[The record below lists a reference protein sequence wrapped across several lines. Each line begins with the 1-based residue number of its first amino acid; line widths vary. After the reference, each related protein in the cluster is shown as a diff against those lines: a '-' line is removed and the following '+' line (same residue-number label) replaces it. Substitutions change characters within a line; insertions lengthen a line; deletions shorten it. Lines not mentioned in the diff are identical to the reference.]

1 MDLCGQ
7 YSSHVKATNV
17 LIHTY
22 IPAFQTPSKIHTI
35 IHILEYSQSCQ
46 KIADPSQSQVM
57 NYGILGH
64 EDFLSIKS
72 KF

>member
-22 IPAFQTPSKIHTI
+22 IPAFQTPSDVEAGRLDHLIARAEADI
-35 IHILEYSQSCQ
+35 AADNVRDLDEILH
-46 KIADPSQSQVM
+46 
-57 NYGILGH
+57 NG
-64 EDFLSIKS
+64 
-72 KF
+72 